1 MQSERDLNN
10 IDKLFTNEP
19 VLFTSGSS
27 INLDRIQQNEFE
39 GFEYINPL
47 IMTDEIPV

>member
-1 MQSERDLNN
+1 MQLKHL
-10 IDKLFTNEP
+10 ILFS
-19 VLFTSGSS
+19 VLFTPNST
-27 INLDRIQQNEFE
+27 INLDRIQQNEFK